1 MRKRLFRFL
10 KDAKGT
16 TLIEY
21 ILIAALI
28 SVVMIVGLKK
38 VGNGYVSI
46 YNRIGKSI
54 DKGEAATSS
63 GEGEVGGE

>member
-1 MRKRLFRFL
+1 MKRRFFRFL
-10 KDAKGT
+10 KNAKGT

-21 ILIAALI
+21 VLIAALI

-54 DKGEAATSS
+54 DEGESPASS
-63 GEGEVGGE
+63 GDGE